1 MSGSSASARASA
13 TRLIMPPDSSDGNLF
28 ATAGVEADHF
38 QLGDR
43 DLVHQALRQV
53 EIFAHRE
60 LHILAHR
67 QRGEQRALLEQH
79 APAPLDRAAFAPS
92 LALARSMPNTSMVPA
107 RLGSRPMMVRISTDL
122 PAPEPPTKPRI
133 SPR

>member
-1 MSGSSASARASA
+1 
-13 TRLIMPPDSSDGNLF
+13 MPPDSSEGNLSQHV
-28 ATAGVEADHF
+28 GVEPDHF

-43 DLVHQALRQV
+43 HLVEQPRRQV

-60 LHILAHR
+60 LHVLAHG

-79 APAPLDRAAFAPS
+79 APAPLDRLPLGIADAAP
-92 LALARSMPNTSMVPA
+92 RSTPNTSIRPS
-107 RLGSRPMMVRISTDL
+107 RRGNRPMMVRISTDL